1 MKPDD
6 LNFRHLL
13 YFWAVAQEG
22 SMTRGA
28 ERLGLSA
35 QAISTQLGQLER
47 QLGLALFAPQG
58 RSLKLTESGKV
69 VLGYADKIFQ
79 LGSQLRQ
86 SLAEQAPSR
95 GRFSVG
101 ITDAIPK
108 LMAFRILR
116 GVLEPPLSAR
126 LECSEG
132 AFDVL
137 LGELLLNHLDMVIA
151 DRSAPER
158 ANVRFL
164 SHKLG
169 QASVGLFASDNL
181 HAAYTERFPHD
192 LTGAPFLLPAKSDP
206 LRHAIDSWLG
216 AAGVRP
222 SIEGEF
228 SDSALLKTFGRAGIG
243 LFAAPVSLAPD
254 LLQQYGVRPLG
265 VMSNVFESWYAI
277 AVDRRVQHPAW
288 ALITSQAIASLPA
301 EAMNHAP

>member
-1 MKPDD
+1 MSPDD

-47 QLGLALFAPQG
+47 QLGQALFAPHG

-69 VLGYADKIFQ
+69 VLGYADRIFL
-79 LGSQLRQ
+79 LGGQLRQ
-86 SLAEQAPSR
+86 ALADQGPAR
-95 GRFSVG
+95 ARFSVG

-108 LMAFRILR
+108 LMSFR
-116 GVLEPPLSAR
+116 VLQAVLGPPLSPR

-132 AFDVL
+132 AFDTL
-137 LGELLLNHLDMVIA
+137 LGELVLNHLDMVIA
-151 DRSAPER
+151 DRSAPAR

-169 QASVGLFASDNL
+169 QARVALFAADDL
-181 HAAYTERFPHD
+181 YQRHAGRFPES
-192 LTGAPFLLPAKSDP
+192 LNGAPFLLPAKSDP
-206 LRHAIDSWLG
+206 LRHAIDSWL
-216 AAGVRP
+216 AALGIHP

-228 SDSALLKTFGRAGIG
+228 SDSALLKTFGRAGVG
-243 LFAAPVSLAPD
+243 LFPAPLSLASD

-265 VMSNVFESWYAI
+265 VMSDVFESWYAI
-277 AVDRRVQHPAW
+277 TVDRRVQHPAW
-288 ALITSQAIASLPA
+288 TLITSKAALA
-301 EAMNHAP
+301 GEVADVDG